1 MVPMGRAGRY
11 VTTAIAALV
20 VGGCGAAAPAGGPG
34 VGSGVGSD
42 VGSGTAGGAATRPTQ
57 QRFGAGGDSSVS
69 PSSGPTFPLRLRRT
83 GGIAGYDDLIVLEAD
98 GRVRVDTRS
107 VHGRVCTLT
116 VPQQRQL
123 LTLLATLRLGPAVE
137 PPGEGAP
144 PAGPELTE
152 SEPITI
158 SVTDDRAL
166 ELDLSDPSL
175 GEVAGLVGSLVSDVT
190 LSVPATTT
198 CTTPPAPV
206 AAPAS

>member
-1 MVPMGRAGRY
+1 MVPMGRAGLY
-11 VTTAIAALV
+11 VGTAIAALV
-20 VGGCGAAAPAGGPG
+20 VGGCGVAAPAGGPG
-34 VGSGVGSD
+34 DGSVTS
-42 VGSGTAGGAATRPTQ
+42 GGAATSPAP

-69 PSSGPTFPLRLRRT
+69 SSSGPVFPLRLRRT
-83 GGIAGYDDLIVLEAD
+83 GGIAGYDDRIVLEAD

-123 LTLLATLRLGPAVE
+123 VTLLATLRLGPAVE
-137 PPGEGAP
+137 LPGEELAP
-144 PAGPELTE
+144 SDAEPPEND
-152 SEPITI
+152 PITI
-158 SVTDDRAL
+158 SVTDDQAL

-198 CTTPPAPV
+198 CSTPTAPV
-206 AAPAS
+206 AAPAP

>member
-34 VGSGVGSD
+34 VGSD
-42 VGSGTAGGAATRPTQ
+42 VGSGTAGGAATRPAQ

-69 PSSGPTFPLRLRRT
+69 ASSGPTFPLRLRRT

-137 PPGEGAP
+137 PPGEAAP